1 MSMLDKV
8 SFDSYKDFARKYYHL
23 YDESEYICYPLT
35 AVSCYLSTLMVWSS
49 DKRVKE
55 ACESLISVLDYDDDE
70 DELGNVKELHKSIHV
85 DILMELQVSKDWC
98 ERMNINIVNSFID
111 K

>member
-23 YDESEYICYPLT
+23 YDESEYIGYPLT
-35 AVSCYLSTLMVWSS
+35 AVSCYLSILMVWPS

-70 DELGNVKELHKSIHV
+70 DEPGNVKELHKSIHMLAE

-98 ERMNINIVNSFID
+98 ERMNLNVV

>member
-1 MSMLDKV
+1 
-8 SFDSYKDFARKYYHL
+8 
-23 YDESEYICYPLT
+23 
-35 AVSCYLSTLMVWSS
+35 MVWPS
-49 DKRVKE
+49 DKTVKE

-70 DELGNVKELHKSIHV
+70 DELGNVKELHKSIHMLVV

-98 ERMNINIVNSFID
+98 ERININIV